1 MDVGNP
7 SNMER
12 LRSLHPDWHELAGA
26 LSAASVSDDQIR
38 ARIRSDDAAL
48 GQVWCPH
55 TATAAEA
62 YANLPPARRDAAP
75 WVLVSTAHPAK
86 FPETVE
92 PLIGREIPVPPAL
105 ARLLTLPRQAL
116 EVPATLEA
124 LASVLQ

>member
-1 MDVGNP
+1 
-7 SNMER
+7 MER
-12 LRSLHPDWHELAGA
+12 LRHLHPDWQELAGA
-26 LSAASVSDDQIR
+26 VSSISVSDDQIR
-38 ARIRSDDAAL
+38 QRIRTDDVSL
-48 GQVWCPH
+48 GEVWCPH

-62 YANLPPARRDAAP
+62 YAHMSPARRATGP

-92 PLIGREIPVPPAL
+92 PLIGRNVPVPPAL
-105 ARLLTLPRQAL
+105 ARLLELPRQVT